1 MTAEAQMFEHCLY
14 TVKQVQSG
22 EQKAADACGVSM
34 MQLMSAA
41 GKAVFYRLQALQPAP
56 ARIAVC
62 CGEGNNGGDGYIVA
76 RLAQQA
82 GYQVQVFALKANAT
96 VSNIDESNAQ
106 KARQAWRDQG
116 GSETPLT
123 ACEPEMADVVVD
135 AVFGVGLNRALEGAP
150 AQWAQCVNQ
159 SQTRVLSVDVPSGV
173 NADTGDVPGAAI
185 RATQT
190 VTLVALKRGL
200 LTGMAPNHV
209 GQLCLEA
216 LGVGEAFQQQHQADW
231 LRVDADESRTGLPPR
246 APCTHKGEQGHV
258 LIVGGQPGMSG
269 AVILAMQAALR
280 SGAGK
285 VSVACHPQVQS
296 IVAGAQPEAMVHGVE
311 TAADLQALLE
321 HATVVALGPGL
332 GQSRWSQAMF
342 EQTLGSDTAANS
354 PRVLDADALN
364 LLAQSG
370 AQVLQSSGRVVLTPH
385 PGEAARLLQ
394 TRTQDIAQDRFAAAQ
409 ALRDTYGAQVLL
421 KGAGSLVVTDNGSFV
436 IERGSPAMASGGMG
450 DLLTGLISGLIAQKA
465 EPAAALLKGTL
476 WHAMAGETAG
486 NDNERGTLASD
497 LLPYIRQL
505 VNGNE
510 HHND

>member
-1 MTAEAQMFEHCLY
+1 MTTDDILFERCLY
-14 TVKQVQSG
+14 QVEQVQTG
-22 EQKAADACGVSM
+22 EQNAANACNMSM

-41 GKAVFYRLQALQPAP
+41 GKAVFRRLQALQPAP

-82 GYQVQVFALKANAT
+82 GYQVQVFALNADAT
-96 VSNIDESNAQ
+96 LSNIDTSDAQ

-123 ACEPEMADVVVD
+123 ACQPERADVVVD
-135 AVFGVGLNRALEGAP
+135 AVFGVGLNRALEGDP
-150 AQWAQCVNQ
+150 VKWAQRVNQ
-159 SQTRVLSVDVPSGV
+159 SQTQVLSVDVPSGV

-200 LTGMAPNHV
+200 LTGLAPNHV
-209 GQLCLEA
+209 GQLYLET
-216 LGVGEAFQQQHQADW
+216 LGVGAAFQQQHPADW
-231 LRVDADESRTGLPPR
+231 LRLDTDGIRTGLPPR

-258 LIVGGQPGMSG
+258 VIVGGQPGMSG

-296 IVAGAQPEAMVHGVE
+296 IVASAQPEAMVHGI
-311 TAADLQALLE
+311 E
-321 HATVVALGPGL
+321 HASELQSLLTQASVVALGPGL

-342 EQTLGSDTAANS
+342 EQTLNEDVASDT

-364 LLAQSG
+364 LLAKVDEHRLKSPG
-370 AQVLQSSGRVVLTPH
+370 SVVLTPH
-385 PGEAARLLQ
+385 PGEAARLLH
-394 TRTQDIAQDRFAAAQ
+394 TSTQSIAQDRFAAAQ
-409 ALRDTYGAQVLL
+409 ALRETYGAQVLL

-450 DLLTGLISGLIAQKA
+450 DLLTGVISGLIAQKLK
-465 EPAAALLKGTL
+465 PADAILKGTL
-476 WHAMAGETAG
+476 WHALAGEAAG
-486 NDNERGTLASD
+486 NRSERGTLASD